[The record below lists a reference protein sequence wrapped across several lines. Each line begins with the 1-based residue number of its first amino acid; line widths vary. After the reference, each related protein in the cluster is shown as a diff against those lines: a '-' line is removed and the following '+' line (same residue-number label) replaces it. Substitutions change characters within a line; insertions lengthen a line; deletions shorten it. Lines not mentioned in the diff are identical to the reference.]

1 MNTNKPNRSMGY
13 LNMTNI
19 IKFFF
24 VFFAMAASSA
34 FAGDVDMAF
43 FDRNGHAVESSLS
56 YTEDN
61 SGFHIKENLELSSL
75 TYRDRVLD
83 LLPTD
88 RSTEVTM
95 TIDGS
100 QEEVVVLVPIS
111 LNGSLIFRGWI
122 ESRGRYLFWR

>member
-1 MNTNKPNRSMGY
+1 
-13 LNMTNI
+13 MTNSVKI
-19 IKFFF
+19 FLALFLAL
-24 VFFAMAASSA
+24 VTSSA

-43 FDRNGHAVESSLS
+43 IDRGGNQVESNLP

-61 SGFHIKENLELSSL
+61 SGFHIKESRELSSL

-88 RSTEVTM
+88 RSTEVLM

-100 QEEVVVLVPIS
+100 QEEVVVLVPMS